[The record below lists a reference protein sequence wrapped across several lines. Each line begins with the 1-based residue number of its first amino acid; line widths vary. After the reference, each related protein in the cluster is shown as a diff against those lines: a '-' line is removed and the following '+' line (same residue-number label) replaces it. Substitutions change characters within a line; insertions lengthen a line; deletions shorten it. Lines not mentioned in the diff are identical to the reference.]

1 MLQNYWSTNNQERWL
16 ALGEENWKLFKNL
29 SLDHQVNCDLKENA
43 MADKH
48 VFLTDEEEKDRL
60 ATGLHILGP
69 IVDVDVDL
77 LYNSTQFKVFHC
89 GDSSLA
95 TNWEDP
101 IVSRKSIYNIEYR
114 VIHKKEWVFFQT
126 VGTLTR
132 LRGCQKVRGEWG
144 RG

>member
-1 MLQNYWSTNNQERWL
+1 M
-16 ALGEENWKLFKNL
+16 
-29 SLDHQVNCDLKENA
+29 NCDLKENA

-95 TNWEDP
+95 TN
-101 IVSRKSIYNIEYR
+101 
-114 VIHKKEWVFFQT
+114 
-126 VGTLTR
+126 
-132 LRGCQKVRGEWG
+132 
-144 RG
+144 